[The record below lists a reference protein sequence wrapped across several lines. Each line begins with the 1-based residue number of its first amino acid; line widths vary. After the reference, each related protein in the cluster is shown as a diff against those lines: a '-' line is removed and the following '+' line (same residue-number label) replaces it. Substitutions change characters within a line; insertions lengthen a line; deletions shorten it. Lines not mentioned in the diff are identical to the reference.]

1 MATSPGLFFWQDKIG
16 RNNPHVVQFLFQITA
31 AKTVSQ
37 LPQGTP
43 TLTSFDAIAS
53 QSVIDDFLGTTNEF
67 LAAQFDATAMGV
79 DAFACICNFGGQGDA
94 LYAVEAYVDDLTTR
108 VEKSLPSVATLTSSS
123 LTNQCAV
130 GANGNLAVRLVMT
143 GLDALTSGIIS
154 VRFLFK
160 SK

>member
-108 VEKSLPSVATLTSSS
+108 VEKSLPSVATLTSCS